1 MDLDAS
7 AVEDQNLN
15 CLRAAWPRPK
25 FPPFVVIKLS
35 DYIARHL
42 ADYGVRHIFM
52 LTGGGAMHL
61 NDSLGHEARIKVIC
75 NHHEQ
80 ACAMAAEGYARVS
93 GSVGVVNVTTG
104 PGGINALNGVFGAWT
119 DSIPMLVISGQV
131 KRETCITSYQIP
143 GLRQIGDQE
152 ADIISIA
159 KGITKYAVTITDPQ
173 TIRYH
178 LERALHLA
186 TTGRPGPCWINVPID
201 VQASQVDPD
210 KLAAYDPSEDRPS
223 YDLQRLPEIC
233 SGILK
238 RIREAKRPVILAGKG
253 IRLARALDVFDE
265 VIRKL
270 NIPIAT
276 GWQGLDL
283 LASDDPLYCGRPG
296 DIGDRPGNFTVQN
309 SDLLLVIG
317 CRLGLRQTSYNW
329 KAFARHAYKIQVDAD
344 AAEFQKPMV
353 QVDQPV
359 HCDAR
364 LFLEELN
371 HQIDRAQ
378 SNGKPHS
385 DWLAW
390 CKERVKRYPV
400 VLPRHRV
407 LKGETINPYWF
418 VETLYKHL
426 ADDDVVVCGD
436 GTANVATFQAAFI
449 KPGQRLF
456 CNTGDASMGYDLPA
470 SIGAAVAHDGK
481 RVICLAG
488 DGSIQLNIQELQT
501 VAHHRWPLKI
511 FVLDNN
517 GYLSMRITQG
527 NFFKRYIGES
537 ATSGIS
543 FPDMVKI
550 AQAYGL
556 PASRI
561 EGTGFEQQIIE
572 ALKAPGPMVCNV
584 KLDPDQPFEP
594 KLSSR
599 QLADGTMVS
608 APLEDMFPFLSR
620 EELQQNL
627 LIPPMEN

>member
-1 MDLDAS
+1 
-7 AVEDQNLN
+7 
-15 CLRAAWPRPK
+15 
-25 FPPFVVIKLS
+25 
-35 DYIARHL
+35 
-42 ADYGVRHIFM
+42 
-52 LTGGGAMHL
+52 
-61 NDSLGHEARIKVIC
+61 
-75 NHHEQ
+75 
-80 ACAMAAEGYARVS
+80 MAAEGYARVS
-93 GSVGVVNVTTG
+93 GRIGVLNVTTG

-152 ADIISIA
+152 ADIISMA

-186 TTGRPGPCWINVPID
+186 TTGRPGPCWLNVPID
-201 VQASQVDPD
+201 VQASQIDPATLPAYNPAED
-210 KLAAYDPSEDRPS
+210 APGYELA
-223 YDLQRLPEIC
+223 RLPEIC
-233 SGILK
+233 RDIVQRLK
-238 RIREAKRPVILAGKG
+238 DAKRPVILAGKG
-253 IRLARALDVFDE
+253 IRLAGALDVFQT

-270 NIPIAT
+270 GLPVAT

-296 DIGDRPGNFTVQN
+296 DLGDRAGNFTVQN

-329 KAFARHAYKIQVDAD
+329 KAFARHAFRIQVDAD
-344 AAEFQKPMV
+344 SAEFKKPTV
-353 QVDQPV
+353 SVDLPIY
-359 HCDAR
+359 CDAR

-371 HQIDRAQ
+371 RQADREKAEPQ
-378 SNGKPHS
+378 RHAE
-385 DWLAW
+385 WLAW

-407 LKGETINPYWF
+407 LKGELINPYWF
-418 VETLYKHL
+418 IETLYKHL
-426 ADDDVVVCGD
+426 APDDVVVCGD
-436 GTANVATFQAAFI
+436 GTANVATFQAASI

-470 SIGAAVAHDGK
+470 AVGAAVARDGK
-481 RVICLAG
+481 RVVCLAG

-501 VAHHRWPLKI
+501 VVHHGWPLKI

-537 ATSGIS
+537 ARSGIS

-556 PASRI
+556 PAYRI
-561 EGTGFEQQIIE
+561 EGAGFEQQIIE
-572 ALKAPGPMVCNV
+572 ALDAPGPAVCNV

-620 EELQQNL
+620 EELQENL
-627 LIPPMEN
+627 LIPAMEK